1 MAHELAFIGGS
12 ANIAYTGQT
21 PWHGLGKALLPTDP
35 LQTWAKESGTDFSVK
50 PLPLVYFADDDS
62 ERQASKV
69 VLTHSASHHELGI
82 VSSEYNIF
90 QPADVWQLISKFCE
104 DYNFLPST
112 AGVLFNG
119 SKIWALCKSQDSGF
133 SVGHDRQELYAL
145 VSTSFDGS
153 SATQVGFTGVRVVCN
168 NTLSLAYR
176 QMLQSIRVSHR
187 TIVDHGRIFADL
199 GLVKDTFEAYE
210 QDIEKLALKRISNS
224 DAMVFILDVLSGTHD
239 TEKLSTRALNIGKDV
254 FNLFNGAGMGSDL
267 STAKGTLWGA
277 VNAVTQY
284 IDHNSARNQ
293 ENRLNS
299 AWLGKGNETKTNAMN
314 LALSMAA

>member
-1 MAHELAFIGGS
+1 MAHELAFIGGA

-35 LQTWAKESGTDFSVK
+35 LQIWAKESGTDFSVK
-50 PLPLVYFADDDS
+50 PLPLVYFADDGVS
-62 ERQASKV
+62 RSASKV
-69 VLTHSASHHELGI
+69 VLTHSKTRQELGV
-82 VSSEYNIF
+82 VSPEYNIF
-90 QPADVWQLISKFCE
+90 QPSDVWQLLTKFCE
-104 DYNFLPST
+104 DYNFLPET
-112 AGVLFNG
+112 AGVLFGG
-119 SKIWALCKSQDSGF
+119 SKIWALCKSQDNGF
-133 SVGHDRQELYAL
+133 SVGRDRQELYAL
-145 VSTSFDGS
+145 VSTSFDGT

-176 QMLQSIRVSHR
+176 QMIQSIRVSHR
-187 TIVDHGRIFADL
+187 TIVDHGRILADL
-199 GLVKDTFEAYE
+199 GLVKDTFRTYE

-224 DAMVFILDVLSGTHD
+224 DAMAYILDVLNGHHE
-239 TEKLSTRALNIGKDV
+239 TEKLSTRALNIGKNV
-254 FNLFNGAGMGSDL
+254 FALFNGAGVGADL

-299 AWLGKGNETKTNAMN
+299 AWLGKGNDIKISAMN
-314 LALSMAA
+314 LAIAMAA